1 MIVIVCGIIGGM
13 GIGGGTIFILIKLIF
28 EILEHKQ
35 AQGYNLIMFI
45 VVGIVTSI
53 YNIKNKNIDKKTLLK
68 LLLPVCL
75 GSITGIFLLKKI
87 NEDLLKNSFYV
98 FMVIIGF
105 YEIISSLK
113 KLYNAKNNK
122 KWKEW
127 VLWILQKVL

>member
-1 MIVIVCGIIGGM
+1 MFIMLIIIVIICGIIAGM
-13 GIGGGTIFILIKLIF
+13 GIGGGSIFILLTTIF
-28 EILEHKQ
+28 GFLEHKQ

-53 YNIKNKNIDKKTLLK
+53 YNIKNKNIDKKNLFK

-75 GSITGIFLLKKI
+75 GSITGIFLLKKF

-98 FMVIIGF
+98 FMVVIGL

-113 KLYNAKNNK
+113 KMYNAKNIK
-122 KWKEW
+122 K
-127 VLWILQKVL
+127 